1 MRLTRQERSPQ
12 PPCRSSDSAPRRAT
26 VPLQEAP
33 VDALRNRSSAVT
45 TTEASAWAD
54 VLVSRQLLHA
64 AVQAPTGQWLVQ
76 HEPDGPVLVLAGPA
90 DVVELAAAI
99 QHRIRST
106 RHQIR

>member
-12 PPCRSSDSAPRRAT
+12 PPCRSSGSAPRRAT

-45 TTEASAWAD
+45 TAEASAWAD
-54 VLVSRQLLHA
+54 VLVRRKLLHA

-76 HEPDGPVLVLAGPA
+76 HEPDGPVLVFAGPA

-99 QHRIRST
+99 QLRIRST
-106 RHQIR
+106 RHRIR